1 MTQDPYIRW
10 KETALWRTLTEM
22 LRRLAA
28 DGHIQLGQEN
38 DSMTIVR
45 GELCSALDFYG
56 HTAGTRFA
64 LVRAT
69 LERLRSDGFT
79 IEEDDV
85 LGLALEACALIDN
98 DATEQELAAHIAKYE
113 ADAGDMPEH
122 PMHDLMPIARALVL
136 AYREGQ

>member
-28 DGHIQLGQEN
+28 DGHIQFGQE
-38 DSMTIVR
+38 DDAMTIVR

-69 LERLRSDGFT
+69 LERFRSDGFS

-98 DATEQELAAHIAKYE
+98 DATEQELAAHFAKYE

-122 PMHDLMPIARALVL
+122 PMHELMPIARALVL
-136 AYREGQ
+136 AYREGE